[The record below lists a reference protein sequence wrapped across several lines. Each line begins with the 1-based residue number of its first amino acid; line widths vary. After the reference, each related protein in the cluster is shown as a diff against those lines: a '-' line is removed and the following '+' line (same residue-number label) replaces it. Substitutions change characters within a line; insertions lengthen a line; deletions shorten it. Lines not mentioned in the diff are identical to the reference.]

1 MSPSSAG
8 KIKMPKLDVEAR
20 AFFESVVPEHPDVQV
35 RPMFGQV
42 SAFVNGNMFM
52 GVFGTDVFV
61 RLPEEDGAAL
71 LKAGGHAFEPMKGRP
86 MRGYV
91 ILPDAWQRRRGKV
104 KEWAARS
111 LDWAEELPPKASRPK
126 STNKAASKKSPA
138 KAKPGTPK
146 KKSSTAKRSR
156 A

>member
-1 MSPSSAG
+1 MSPPSSG
-8 KIKMPKLDVEAR
+8 KMKMPKLDADAR
-20 AFFESVVPEHPDVQV
+20 AFFESVVPEHPDVKI

-61 RLPEEDGAAL
+61 RLSEADGEVL
-71 LKAGGHAFEPMKGRP
+71 LKAGGRPFEPMKGRP

-104 KEWAARS
+104 KEWVSRS
-111 LDWAEELPPKASRPK
+111 LDWAEELPPKASAK
-126 STNKAASKKSPA
+126 TASTAKK
-138 KAKPGTPK
+138 T
-146 KKSSTAKRSR
+146 SSTAKRSPKPKR
-156 A
+156 SSSRRSRS